1 MRGTEQEFYGINA
14 LTTYTITVTAKDSTD
29 TNIGN
34 GGDTFLIQISN
45 QCTMSDAYNCDVV
58 SGAKTTIPSTIYDKM
73 TDNGDGT
80 YSYSYSVKI
89 NGAITILIKMATS
102 NGLKSIFYSTTN
114 WSGSPQ
120 LTTVLPN
127 LNFIGPSYNYPS
139 LSTIEYFT
147 ASFYSTIYSPT
158 KETYTFYANIDDSG
172 QVIIDGVSKSNTL
185 GTPVNPSVVFT
196 ADMSTQ
202 NYHNFY
208 YKYEQSC
215 CGTWSVFEWSSPSTS
230 RQVIP
235 TTYFYVTTLVGSS
248 PYQITVNWPTGYTG
262 SDPTSPTVWKEV
274 WGDGIKVG
282 TETCDDGNTVD
293 GDGWQANWGLVTTGF
308 VCAGG
313 TITVKDTW
321 VKCTTGFY
329 PNTSKTQ
336 WITQWGDGLKAGSE
350 GCDDGN
356 TNDKDGWSS
365 SWTVENGYKCSGGSL
380 YSSDSWS
387 KWDTGYYTN
396 YSDTTQCITK
406 WGDGFRKG
414 SEKWDDGNLID
425 GDGWTSQWIVE
436 DGYACVGGDLGVTDV
451 WTQWDLGYDPNPD
464 YSVWVGA
471 TVPLDA
477 KSVAIAS
484 VTAALTGV
492 AANVLLSIFTSTSGG
507 STSSFG
513 MMNQLQLVILIP
525 LLRTYLPTKIYNYL
539 KSMNTSLFNIDFL
552 PTSNSGSF
560 IDFKGLFDFNQQ
572 NSYLKLLGLTSGSA
586 LVNILNL
593 TVTVGCI
600 LWLHIV
606 ILIIYVIIRKAPR
619 FRKISQFL
627 LKLLETLTF
636 GFYIG
641 VYWETYILFI
651 LVDFSEIAFQNN
663 WGIKN
668 TRSCAMSYVILGFM
682 IFFLLLTLWQWC
694 KSRKPE
700 SFESQKY
707 FRVLVDGMRPN
718 WLCRSYFVAF
728 IIRRSLFGV
737 ILFFCQT
744 LEMITRVVLF
754 VVVQFLIT
762 IYIIVL
768 RPQEEIKERIS
779 DVINEVYY
787 LFFGVFLLYF
797 NTEARWSNT
806 ATDAYFWILMSNNF
820 VLILIMLSKY

>member
-1 MRGTEQEFYGINA
+1 
-14 LTTYTITVTAKDSTD
+14 
-29 TNIGN
+29 
-34 GGDTFLIQISN
+34 
-45 QCTMSDAYNCDVV
+45 MSDAYNCDVV

-80 YSYSYSVKI
+80 YSYSYSVQI
-89 NGAITILIKMATS
+89 NGAITILIKLATS
-102 NGLKSIFYSTTN
+102 HGLKSIFYSTTN
-114 WSGSPQ
+114 WSGTPQ
-120 LTTVLPN
+120 LTTILPF
-127 LNFIGPSYNYPS
+127 LNFVLAPSLNYPS
-139 LSTIEYFT
+139 LSTTDWISAY
-147 ASFYSTIYSPT
+147 FYSTIYSPA
-158 KETYTFYANIDDSG
+158 KETYTFYAYIDDSG
-172 QVIIDGVSKSNTL
+172 QVIIDGVSRSNTL

-208 YKYEQSC
+208 YKYQQSV
-215 CGTWSVFEWSSPSTS
+215 GGSESVFEWSSPSTS

-262 SDPTSPTVWKEV
+262 SDPTSPTAWKEV

-293 GDGWQANWGLVTTGF
+293 GDGWQANWGLITTGF

-313 TITVKDTW
+313 TITVKDAW
-321 VKCTTGFY
+321 ILCTAGFY

-336 WITQWGDGLKAGSE
+336 WVTRWGDGLKAGSE

-365 SWTVENGYKCSGGSL
+365 SWTVEDGYKCSGGST

-387 KWDTGYYTN
+387 KWGTGYYTN

-406 WGDGFRKG
+406 WGDGVRKG
-414 SEKWDDGNLID
+414 SEKWDDANLTD

-436 DGYACVGGDLGVTDV
+436 DGYVCVGGELGITDV
-451 WTQWDLGYDPNPD
+451 WVQWDLGYDPNPD

-525 LLRTYLPTKIYNYL
+525 ILRTYLPTKIYNYL

-560 IDFKGLFDFNQQ
+560 IDFKGLFDYNQQ

-619 FRKISQFL
+619 LRKISQFL
-627 LKLLETLTF
+627 LKLLGTLTF

-668 TRSCAMSYVILGFM
+668 TRSCVMSYVILGFM
-682 IFFLLLTLWQWC
+682 IFFLLLTLWQWW